1 MVGFWILTRLAIGC
15 RSVFWCL
22 FANVCVKMSLLL
34 VLSSL
39 VEVYRLRKVSVWENW
54 SLSFCQLMV
63 LALDSFRF
71 SFIALSEWCW
81 FIIFSESEG
90 FPFSLNW
97 LLLKELVRFWL
108 SGLDIISHF
117 RIPWVV
123 VGFQF
128 LDSSIVF
135 VFNLMKIIILGTSVV
150 GSETKGK
157 LLVLG
162 FGCHF
167 SCGRKHDAAS
177 GIGPGKGFRL

>member
-1 MVGFWILTRLAIGC
+1 M
-15 RSVFWCL
+15 
-22 FANVCVKMSLLL
+22 
-34 VLSSL
+34 
-39 VEVYRLRKVSVWENW
+39 
-54 SLSFCQLMV
+54 
-63 LALDSFRF
+63 
-71 SFIALSEWCW
+71 
-81 FIIFSESEG
+81 
-90 FPFSLNW
+90 
-97 LLLKELVRFWL
+97 
-108 SGLDIISHF
+108 
-117 RIPWVV
+117 
-123 VGFQF
+123 GFQF